1 MYIYLAS
8 NSNMTI
14 VIDEDSEAEI
24 SDIEFNTHDPG
35 IDNFSY
41 VIIFLEGSRVQ

>member
-1 MYIYLAS
+1 MYVYLAS

-24 SDIEFNTHDPG
+24 SDIDTHDPG
-35 IDNFSY
+35 IDN
-41 VIIFLEGSRVQ
+41 